1 MRHEI
6 PDYIRSFLNPG
17 FGGDTT
23 TEFDKSRI
31 RPRAFLVG
39 STFSFF
45 LAIGAPY
52 GNMLVK
58 GAYVAQDATA
68 PGAFLVFLFVV
79 GCLNMLFKLE
89 ARGPATAQKV
99 AGASILLFI
108 WAFWPLDSFDPYS
121 PHLIF
126 SCLVLGLLLLNAAL
140 VIGRGSGL
148 TLNRSELVLVFIMLV
163 VVSVVCTLGLSST
176 LLPTITGFYYFATPS
191 NRWLSLAP
199 HLPSHR
205 ILVDDGN
212 RNTSFY
218 EGLEEGAVPPYG
230 AWIEPLLWWAILIG
244 AVYCVMVSAAVILRR
259 QWMDRERLP
268 YPLAQVPLALL
279 GEERE
284 DRLVNRY
291 LKSRMMWAGAALPLV
306 IGSLKAW
313 SVYNPAIL
321 RPTVFWMFNPFDIYH
336 FFIIQISFIWIGFS
350 YFINTK
356 IAASLWIFH
365 LLSKLEVLAMVG
377 LDLDR
382 GLSYVRGFSLV
393 PFIGYQGFGALMA
406 MVLTGL
412 WIARGHL
419 REVWRKALGGV
430 GEVDDATEVLSY
442 RKAVV
447 GTILGLSVAVVWFWI
462 MGMPLWIASLFIG
475 ILFLTLI
482 GISRYVAEAGL
493 VRVSSP
499 VAPPELILK
508 TVGTTLVGGPG
519 VLLLPLSY
527 AWALTNTNNLMSVF
541 ASGLRLTSEVEV
553 RSRRYLAIAVVLA
566 LIVGIGGAFWMNMH
580 LAYRYGGINL
590 HGSYFI
596 RFPADHFNIS
606 VANLAP
612 AGVYWDGLVFV
623 AAGAGIMLLLILA
636 QMRLPWWPLHPI
648 GFPVGMTLYYPWFN
662 IFVAWLVKVLVLR
675 YGGAAAYRRT
685 QPFFFGLITGHCL
698 CIVGW
703 IIIDS
708 FTGQTWNITLQM

>member
-6 PDYIRSFLNPG
+6 PDYIRDFLTPG
-17 FGGDTT
+17 SGADSIAETAKAG
-23 TEFDKSRI
+23 I
-31 RPRAFLVG
+31 RPRAFLIG
-39 STFSFF
+39 GIFSFF

-58 GAYVAQDATA
+58 GAYIAQDATA
-68 PGAFLVFLFVV
+68 AGAFLVFLFVM
-79 GCLNMLFKLE
+79 GCLNMLFKLGT
-89 ARGPATAQKV
+89 RGPATAQKV

-108 WAFWPLDSFDPYS
+108 WAFWPLDRFDPYS

-126 SCLVLGLLLLNAAL
+126 SCAVLGLLLLNAAL
-140 VIGRGSGL
+140 VTGRGSGL

-163 VVSVVCTLGLSST
+163 AVSVVCTLGLSST

-218 EGLEEGAVPPYG
+218 EGLEEGAAAPYG
-230 AWIEPLLWWAILIG
+230 VWIEPLFWWVILIA
-244 AVYCVMVSAAVILRR
+244 AVYCVMVSVAVILRR

-279 GEERE
+279 GDERE
-284 DRLVNRY
+284 DRLMNRY
-291 LKSRMMWAGAALPLV
+291 LTSPMMWAGAALPVL

-313 SVYNPAIL
+313 SVYDAAIP
-321 RPTVFWMFNPFDIYH
+321 RPTVFWMFNAFEIYH

-356 IAASLWIFH
+356 IAAALWIFH
-365 LLSKLEVLAMVG
+365 MLSKLQVLAMVG
-377 LDLDR
+377 LDLER
-382 GLSYVRGFSLV
+382 GLPYVRGFNLV
-393 PFIGYQGFGALMA
+393 PFMGYQGFGALMA
-406 MVLTGL
+406 MVLMGL

-419 REVWRKALGGV
+419 LEVWKTALGSAP
-430 GEVDDATEVLSY
+430 ETDDTTEVLGY

-447 GTILGLSVAVVWFWI
+447 GTILGLSVAVIWFWI

-493 VRVSSP
+493 VSLSSP

-508 TVGTTLVGGPG
+508 TVGTTLIGGPG
-519 VLLLPLSY
+519 VFLLPLSY

-541 ASGLRLTSEVEV
+541 TSGLRLTGEVET
-553 RSRRYLAIAVVLA
+553 RSRRYLSIAVVLA
-566 LIVGIGGAFWMNMH
+566 LIVGIGGAFWMHMH
-580 LAYRYGGINL
+580 LAYSYGGVNL
-590 HGSYFI
+590 HGYYFN
-596 RFPADHFNIS
+596 RFAADHFKIA
-606 VANLAP
+606 VDNLAP
-612 AGVYWDGLVFV
+612 AGVYWEGLVFIAV
-623 AAGAGIMLLLILA
+623 GAGIMLLLILA
-636 QMRLPWWPLHPI
+636 QLRLPWWPLHPI

-708 FTGQTWNITLQM
+708 FTGQTGNITLQM